1 MSRRFSEAVT
11 GWPPCAAMMRRASL
25 ALSSPREPRRK
36 RPGRGGMRVRL
47 VLFEDTDIAF
57 MIRLEVRDS
66 QVEHST
72 IRHSG
77 KPMLGEQTLDLIRFQ
92 RHRDASMLSQIPRP
106 RSSPQIHPFLGSLSL
121 SNGQAGSYSPH
132 QLVSEIAT
140 G

>member
-1 MSRRFSEAVT
+1 
-11 GWPPCAAMMRRASL
+11 MMRRASL
-25 ALSSPREPRRK
+25 AVSSPREPRRK
-36 RPGRGGMRVRL
+36 GPGSGGMRVRL

-72 IRHSG
+72 IRHIG

-121 SNGQAGSYSPH
+121 SNGQAGSHSPH